1 MILEQ
6 HSSAIVKRHEK
17 FGKHR
22 SAFPIVLSIH
32 YIVSN
37 KHQNFVQSSIVNRI
51 TNELDFQVCFRF
63 VAFYCRSKPAAR
75 TSGFHWTDCVFRNII
90 QCFLTTCKDTYF
102 IRNKRNHYTLQKQ
115 NFCNLQYGTWEWCY
129 EICIS
134 CYCVIYLFVIAIGI
148 ANKTSMHYAFVTCWT
163 CVLYR
168 QFWKTSNSKCSVF
181 RQPSWVV
188 NSNWRQ
194 PMTKLPYTHIGER
207 AALVTPPETNEHQ
220 TSDLYFEKFS
230 KYTRFQCSNL
240 VCKCAW
246 SLYLHEYVV
255 FSFYYRVFSYFIG
268 ISKNTW
274 RHNID

>member
-102 IRNKRNHYTLQKQ
+102 IRNKRNH
-115 NFCNLQYGTWEWCY
+115 
-129 EICIS
+129 
-134 CYCVIYLFVIAIGI
+134 
-148 ANKTSMHYAFVTCWT
+148 
-163 CVLYR
+163 
-168 QFWKTSNSKCSVF
+168 
-181 RQPSWVV
+181 
-188 NSNWRQ
+188 
-194 PMTKLPYTHIGER
+194 
-207 AALVTPPETNEHQ
+207 
-220 TSDLYFEKFS
+220 
-230 KYTRFQCSNL
+230 
-240 VCKCAW
+240 
-246 SLYLHEYVV
+246 SLYTSKAKLLQSAIRHL
-255 FSFYYRVFSYFIG
+255 RMMLWNMYFMLLCN
-268 ISKNTW
+268 ISVCH
-274 RHNID
+274 RHRHRK